1 MKQSARGWGL
11 RRAYSGLALSG
22 LLCLAPLQAADSL
35 PGSWQWRLPAGFAA
49 PVVPADNPMSQ
60 AKVELGRYL
69 FYEKRLSGNG
79 KLMCASCH
87 IQRLAFTDGRP
98 VSRGSTGEYTARSA
112 QALMNVAWNASYT
125 WANPALTSLETQ
137 MSVPL
142 FGENPVEMG
151 VNDSNKQRVLQRL
164 QADKRYRQL
173 FRQAFAQ
180 DAAPISWR
188 NIIRAIASFER
199 SMVSGNARYD
209 RYLQGRAR
217 LSAAELRGKDLF
229 FGEKAECFHCHGGF
243 NFSDQTVSVKT
254 RLEEMLFH
262 NTGLYNLDGKGA
274 FPEGNRGV
282 YELTGLAED
291 MGKFRAPSLRNIA
304 VTAPYMHDG
313 SLKDLPS
320 VLAFYAAGGRKLAH
334 GKYQGDGRL
343 NPYKSELIGNI
354 ELNRQEQQDIIAFL
368 GTLTEQEFLHQRAL
382 ADPFRR

>member
-1 MKQSARGWGL
+1 MLRVCTGL
-11 RRAYSGLALSG
+11 VLPGM
-22 LLCLAPLQAADSL
+22 LCLVPSQAADSL
-35 PGSWQWRLPAGFAA
+35 QGSWQWRVPAGFAA
-49 PVVPADNPMSQ
+49 PVVPADNPMST
-60 AKVELGRYL
+60 AKVKLGHYL

-87 IQRLAFTDGRP
+87 IQRLAFTDGLP
-98 VSRGSTGEYTARSA
+98 VSRGSTGDITARSA

-313 SLKDLPS
+313 SLPDLPA
-320 VLAFYAAGGRKLAH
+320 VLAFYAAGGRRIAH
-334 GKYQGDGRL
+334 GKFQGDGRL

-354 ELNRQEQQDIIAFL
+354 DLSRQEQQDIIAFL
-368 GTLTEQEFLHQRAL
+368 GTLTDPQFLHQRAL
-382 ADPFRR
+382 GDPFRR

>member
-1 MKQSARGWGL
+1 MLRVCTGL
-11 RRAYSGLALSG
+11 VLPGM
-22 LLCLAPLQAADSL
+22 LCLVPSQAADSL
-35 PGSWQWRLPAGFAA
+35 QGSWQWRVPAGFAA
-49 PVVPADNPMSQ
+49 PVVPADNPMST
-60 AKVELGRYL
+60 AKVKLGHYL

-87 IQRLAFTDGRP
+87 IQRLAFTDGLP
-98 VSRGSTGEYTARSA
+98 VSRGSTGDITARSA

-282 YELTGLAED
+282 YELTGLAGD

-313 SLKDLPS
+313 SLPDLPA
-320 VLAFYAAGGRKLAH
+320 VLAFYAAGGRRIAH
-334 GKYQGDGRL
+334 GKFQGDGRL

-354 ELNRQEQQDIIAFL
+354 DLSRQEQQDIIAFL
-368 GTLTEQEFLHQRAL
+368 GTLTDPQFLHQRAL
-382 ADPFRR
+382 GDPFRR

>member
-1 MKQSARGWGL
+1 MKQSVRGWAL
-11 RRAYSGLALSG
+11 RRICTGLLLLG
-22 LLCLAPLQAADSL
+22 GLCLAPLLAAESL
-35 PGSWQWRLPAGFAA
+35 PGRWQWRLPAGFAA

-87 IQRLAFTDGRP
+87 LQRLAFTDGLP
-98 VSRGSTGEYTARSA
+98 VSRGSTGDITARSA

-151 VNDSNKQRVLQRL
+151 VNDSNKQLVLQRL
-164 QADKRYRQL
+164 QADARYRRW

-180 DAAPISWR
+180 DGRPINWR

-217 LSAAELRGKDLF
+217 LSAAELRGKALF

-262 NTGLYNLDGKGA
+262 NTGLYNVDGKGA

-282 YELTGLAED
+282 YELTGQVED

-320 VLAFYAAGGRKLAH
+320 VLAFYAAGGRKISQ
-334 GKYQGDGRL
+334 GTNRGDGRL

-354 ELNRQEQQDIIAFL
+354 DLSRQEQQDIIAFL
-368 GTLTEQEFLHQRAL
+368 GTLTDTRFLHERAL
-382 ADPFRR
+382 ADPFRH